1 MHAMWIATII
11 IGVLLLGCRAAIQN
25 VRINSDASGLRSS
38 PNLRR
43 HARDAGRWM
52 NDEQA
57 AIIKALKEN
66 GTSVEVQKDTIMAWY
81 RELPAEKREQLDEHY
96 KNDCV
101 EWIKKVATTEEIAE
115 LKVLHEEGNDK
126 EILTRVADYK
136 GRLDENTRKLVDAW
150 AVSHKIRNFFKLLSH
165 TNKPNAKAL
174 WFKKKDRKRRDLLED
189 FAFWLNAEQL
199 EELKKEKAA
208 GKSPEDLKKR
218 VMEYF
223 EQLPQEKQD
232 EVKEQAKGKCKHY
245 FMALSTEDEVKKI
258 KKLKEARN
266 VDEIKSIIEGVI
278 DRQEGDKKTEA
289 TKYKQICSDIYEKQ
303 SSRKRKDIDALIEKH
318 LSWLEEGQK
327 DEIRTMKAAGKS
339 NAEIKEKVMGYLQ
352 NLDSSKKEKTKQQ
365 ITDDCY
371 AWLKKAASQTEID
384 ALHKMHET
392 DHAGCKKTVRQ
403 YILRLPADEQEN
415 VNRNLPFCE
424 RIWYGDHDHSHHQHH
439 GHHKMKRHHSKTGL
453 HSHRYG
459 QMTELQNPF

>member
-11 IGVLLLGCRAAIQN
+11 IGVLLLGVALPFRI
-25 VRINSDASGLRSS
+25 INSDAPGLRSS
-38 PNLRR
+38 PNRGR

-57 AIIKALKEN
+57 AILKALKEN
-66 GTSVEVQKDTIMAWY
+66 GTSVEVQRDTIMAWY

-126 EILTRVADYK
+126 EILTRVTDYK

-150 AVSHKIRNFFKLLSH
+150 A
-165 TNKPNAKAL
+165 TECKAL
-174 WFKKKDRKRRDLLED
+174 WFKKTDRKRRDLLED

-199 EELKKEKAA
+199 AELKKEKAA
-208 GKSPEDLKKR
+208 GKSSEDLKKR

-223 EQLPQEKQD
+223 EQLPQEKQN
-232 EVKEQAKGKCKHY
+232 EVKEHAKGKCKHY
-245 FMALSTEDEVKKI
+245 FMTLSTEDEVKKI
-258 KKLKEARN
+258 KELKEAGN
-266 VDEIKSIIEGVI
+266 VEEIKSIIEGVI

-289 TKYKQICSDIYEKQ
+289 TKYKKICSDIYEKQ

-327 DEIRTMKAAGKS
+327 DEIRAMKAAGKS

-352 NLDSSKKEKTKQQ
+352 SLDSSKKEKTKQQ